1 MNLVDS
7 SGWIEYFLGTPLGSR
22 YSRYVEKKDR
32 LLVPTLVLHE
42 VYRWIRLH
50 RDEDEALK
58 FVSAMNEGRMIALDD
73 TLALF
78 AADLRVEHKLA
89 MADSIVYATALQ
101 HDAKVIT
108 SDADFERLPQVIYFQ
123 KH

>member
-1 MNLVDS
+1 MNVVDS
-7 SGWIEYFLGTPLGSR
+7 SGWLEYFSGSALAPR
-22 YSRYVEKKDR
+22 YSGYLERKER

-58 FVSAMNEGRMIALDD
+58 FIATMSEGRVIALDD
-73 TLALF
+73 TLALL
-78 AADLRVEHKLA
+78 AADLRLEHKLA
-89 MADSIVYATALQ
+89 MADSIVYATTLQ
-101 HDAKVIT
+101 YRAKLIT
-108 SDADFERLPQVIYFQ
+108 SDADFKNLSEVVYFP

>member
-7 SGWIEYFLGTPLGSR
+7 SGWLEYFSGTSLGNH
-22 YSRYVEKKDR
+22 YSKYVEQKEK
-32 LLVPTLVLHE
+32 LLIPTLVIHE
-42 VYRWIRLH
+42 VYRWIRVH

-58 FVSAMNEGRMIALDD
+58 FVSSMNEGKVIALDD

-78 AADLRVEHKLA
+78 AADLRIEHKLA

-101 HDAKVIT
+101 HGAKLIT
-108 SDADFERLPQVIYFQ
+108 SDADFKNLPQVVYFP
-123 KH
+123 KN